1 MKVIKGAVKVFLLVA
16 LTFSTSTLYAAGGR
30 IKPLTLDDAVAQ
42 VKEATGERVL
52 SAKEVDK
59 KDDHYYLIKTMK
71 NGRVRLIRI
80 DPKTGASY

>member
-1 MKVIKGAVKVFLLVA
+1 MINSLSTIKVLL
-16 LTFSTSTLYAAGGR
+16 LTTLLFSISTIYAADNN
-30 IKPLTLDDAVAQ
+30 KTLTLDAAVAQ

-59 KDDHYYLIKTMK
+59 NGDHYYLIKTMK

-80 DPKTGASY
+80 DPKTGESD